1 MQKHA
6 DVVDR
11 FKVNK
16 NQVKMIFVD
25 ETLIQIDGK
34 DYYWLW
40 IAYEPD
46 MDLCLMMMHI
56 YQEKGLF
63 LYMLSILQI
72 ITEEI
77 WQKKSHIHRWC

>member
-34 DYYWLW
+34 DYWLW

-46 MDLCLMMMHI
+46 MDLCV
-56 YQEKGLF
+56 
-63 LYMLSILQI
+63 
-72 ITEEI
+72 
-77 WQKKSHIHRWC
+77 

>member
-11 FKVNK
+11 FRINK

-34 DYYWLW
+34 DYWLW
-40 IAYEPD
+40 IAYDPN
-46 MDLCLMMMHI
+46 MDLCLMVHMSRERTI
-56 YQEKGLF
+56 FLYAINSLSSSQEK
-63 LYMLSILQI
+63 
-72 ITEEI
+72 I
-77 WQKKSHIHRWC
+77 WTKAYSY